1 MPLLKKRPTLQLNC
15 QDDAVIKIRDHI
27 FIGHSRCAENESTLR
42 ANNITHVIN
51 LAKRDTEYPFR
62 VQTLR
67 VVISDNKDM
76 DILPILPI
84 TNAYIECASRQG
96 NVLIHCEKGI
106 SRSPAVIAA
115 YLIKKDHMS
124 FEDAYRLLRS
134 KRRCVQINEG
144 FTHQLCCYEKA
155 NGDLFRAESI
165 FNKELYSEDDSS
177 NKNEVMSDSSEGLC
191 TPTRPCS
198 FSNPEVY
205 FCPTPKRT
213 IPISITPPF
222 SFPLSCSS
230 CNKLILQRYNLIVNG
245 WKFDEDVNLLSRIC
259 TILDTPA
266 TNDTQDSN
274 EDRNDDSLYSC
285 LVEVLSENT
294 SFCSSHQHL
303 LKEAIAAFRSN
314 CHDWT
319 LFLEEQKEIISDS
332 VSRGDS
338 PYACPCSAS
347 HDNHL

>member
-1 MPLLKKRPTLQLNC
+1 MQ
-15 QDDAVIKIRDHI
+15 A
-27 FIGHSRCAENESTLR
+27 
-42 ANNITHVIN
+42 
-51 LAKRDTEYPFR
+51 
-62 VQTLR
+62 
-67 VVISDNKDM
+67 
-76 DILPILPI
+76 PIQRI
-84 TNAYIECASRQG
+84 
-96 NVLIHCEKGI
+96 
-106 SRSPAVIAA
+106 
-115 YLIKKDHMS
+115 
-124 FEDAYRLLRS
+124 
-134 KRRCVQINEG
+134 G

-222 SFPLSCSS
+222 SFPISCSS
-230 CNKLILQRYNLIVNG
+230 CNKLILQRYKCLFRRPLTRSLIVNG

-274 EDRNDDSLYSC
+274 EDRNDDSLFARSCPLMSRYSC

-314 CHDWT
+314 CHEWT

>member
-1 MPLLKKRPTLQLNC
+1 MQRYKC
-15 QDDAVIKIRDHI
+15 
-27 FIGHSRCAENESTLR
+27 
-42 ANNITHVIN
+42 
-51 LAKRDTEYPFR
+51 
-62 VQTLR
+62 
-67 VVISDNKDM
+67 
-76 DILPILPI
+76 
-84 TNAYIECASRQG
+84 
-96 NVLIHCEKGI
+96 
-106 SRSPAVIAA
+106 
-115 YLIKKDHMS
+115 
-124 FEDAYRLLRS
+124 
-134 KRRCVQINEG
+134 
-144 FTHQLCCYEKA
+144 
-155 NGDLFRAESI
+155 LFRRP
-165 FNKELYSEDDSS
+165 L
-177 NKNEVMSDSSEGLC
+177 
-191 TPTRPCS
+191 TRS
-198 FSNPEVY
+198 
-205 FCPTPKRT
+205 
-213 IPISITPPF
+213 
-222 SFPLSCSS
+222 
-230 CNKLILQRYNLIVNG
+230 LIVNG

-274 EDRNDDSLYSC
+274 EDRNDDSLFARSCPLMSRYSC